1 MRLGGFH
8 KWPQRLTATA
18 LAVAAAVSCAPGSN
32 KAPASPLVVPNA
44 ALGPQAPGAV
54 EVDASDGQRVQAEA
68 PSLPS
73 STTPDV
79 MPASVTLGAAGAAD
93 AQVRPAGPYEEGVDE
108 FVERLTIDED
118 ELSVRVANDLGS
130 LGSMSVGKPNGGA
143 LINGVHMPESEH
155 WELIIPQLAWGTEE
169 TVHYL
174 TTAIGAVVEQFPDSH
189 PMYIGHLSRQEG
201 GPLRPHRSHQS
212 GRDVDLSYY
221 YVPERAEWY
230 RPATKHTLD
239 RARTW
244 AFVKALVTRT
254 DVEYIFMSTRV
265 QVLLKDYAL
274 SIGEDKDWLDT
285 LFEFRSRNPEPIIRH
300 TYGHRT
306 HMHVRFFNPKAQAMG
321 IRSYDALARH
331 RVISPQV
338 RFQPY
343 LAKPGDSYAA
353 LARIAGVRTKTVE
366 TTNAGRPLLAG
377 RVVVVPVR
385 GDVVRV
391 DGLQVPPRRLPP
403 GPSTTHA
410 TVVAS
415 PLDQ

>member
-1 MRLGGFH
+1 MRPGGFH
-8 KWPQRLTATA
+8 KWPQRLAATA
-18 LAVAAAVSCAPGSN
+18 LAVTAAVSCAPGAAPTAVTPVAPKATTPRAAVPKVASTAEN
-32 KAPASPLVVPNA
+32 PPEAPA
-44 ALGPQAPGAV
+44 
-54 EVDASDGQRVQAEA
+54 ETEA
-68 PSLPS
+68 PLAS
-73 STTPDV
+73 SV
-79 MPASVTLGAAGAAD
+79 MPVSAELPPETAEE
-93 AQVRPAGPYEEGVDE
+93 AGPFVEGVDE
-108 FVERLTIDED
+108 FVERLSLDEK
-118 ELSVRVANDLGS
+118 ELAVRVAQDLGS

-155 WELIIPQLAWGTEE
+155 WQLIIPQLAWGTEE

-174 TTAIGAVVEQFPDSH
+174 TTAIEAVVEQYPDSH
-189 PMYIGHLSRQEG
+189 PMFVGHLSRQEG

-212 GRDVDLSYY
+212 GRDVDLGYY

-244 AFVKALVTRT
+244 AFVKALITLT

-265 QVLLKDYAL
+265 QMLVKEYAL
-274 SIGEDKDWLDT
+274 SIGEDADWLNSI
-285 LFEFRSRNPEPIIRH
+285 FEFRSRNPEPIIRH
-300 TYGHRT
+300 TWGHRT
-306 HMHVRFFNPKAQAMG
+306 HMHVRFYNPKAQAMG
-321 IRSYDALARH
+321 IRSYDALARQ

-353 LARIAGVRTKTVE
+353 LAQLAGVQAKTVE
-366 TTNAGRPLLAG
+366 DTNAGRPLLAG

-391 DGLQVPPRRLPP
+391 DRLDVPARRLPP

-410 TVVAS
+410 SVVAS
-415 PLDQ
+415 PLDN

>member
-1 MRLGGFH
+1 MRPGRFH
-8 KWPQRLTATA
+8 NWPQRLTATA
-18 LAVAAAVSCAPGSN
+18 LAVVAAVSCAPGRTAPPAVAPGTPAPAVAPN
-32 KAPASPLVVPNA
+32 KAVAPGIEEAAPVDASPASPLASADASAALASAVVPASAELPPEEN
-44 ALGPQAPGAV
+44 GPFV
-54 EVDASDGQRVQAEA
+54 E
-68 PSLPS
+68 
-73 STTPDV
+73 T
-79 MPASVTLGAAGAAD
+79 
-93 AQVRPAGPYEEGVDE
+93 VDE
-108 FVERLTIDED
+108 FVERLSLDEK
-118 ELSVRVANDLGS
+118 ELSVRVAQDLGS

-155 WELIIPQLAWGTEE
+155 WQLIIPQLAWGTEE
-169 TVHYL
+169 TIHYL

-189 PMYIGHLSRQEG
+189 PMFIGHLSRQEG

-212 GRDVDLSYY
+212 GRDVDLGYY

-244 AFVKALVTRT
+244 AFVKALITLT

-265 QVLLKDYAL
+265 QMLVKEYAL
-274 SIGEDKDWLDT
+274 SIGEDADWLNSI
-285 LFEFRSRNPEPIIRH
+285 FEFRSRNPEPIIRH
-300 TYGHRT
+300 TWGHRT
-306 HMHVRFFNPKAQAMG
+306 HMHVRFYNPKAQAMG

-343 LAKPGDSYAA
+343 LAKPGDSYAQ
-353 LARIAGVRTKTVE
+353 LAQLAGVQAKTVE
-366 TTNAGRPLLAG
+366 DTNAGRPLLAG

-391 DGLQVPPRRLPP
+391 DRLDVPVRRLPP

-415 PLDQ
+415 PLDN